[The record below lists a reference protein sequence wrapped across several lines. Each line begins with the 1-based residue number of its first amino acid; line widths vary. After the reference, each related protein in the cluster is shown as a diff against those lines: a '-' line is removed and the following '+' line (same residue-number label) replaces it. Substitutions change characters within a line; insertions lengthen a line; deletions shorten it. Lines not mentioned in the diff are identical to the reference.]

1 MEQWNQSYKHILEQ
15 LVERQSVLIEK
26 ISADDTE
33 LSRLRELKSTIDSDI
48 ARLEHDL
55 SDTRSARSQLD
66 ETITAAQA
74 GYQQI
79 MQSGNTLLEL
89 AARSMKGVKAL
100 PPGTTKQ
107 APQTHNSQV
116 NMIVPDPNT
125 QRRDAIQ
132 NVLFPVTR
140 EVGVI
145 EEPHSQPSM
154 QPTVRGF
161 QWYDPDYYNGMD

>member
-15 LVERQSVLIEK
+15 LVKRQTVLIEK

-100 PPGTTKQ
+100 PLVPPSQ
-107 APQTHNSQV
+107 QHNSEV
-116 NMIVPDPNT
+116 NTIALDPNT
-125 QRRDAIQ
+125 QRRDAVK

-154 QPTVRGF
+154 QPTARGF
-161 QWYDPDYYNGMD
+161 QWYGPDYYDGMD